1 MTSIFTHNL
10 ISGQISNI
18 NPAMHFSFRYYL
30 SCLLV
35 VLLGFSSL
43 PCQAL
48 EPAEILVLANRQA
61 DRSVGLAKYYM
72 KKRKIPPQNLIK
84 LWVTEKETCSR
95 SDYEK
100 KVAIPVRRLLEQKA
114 EEWRIR
120 CLVIMYGLPL
130 KVAAPSMTAAEK
142 KILDKL
148 KQKQKTLTVQ
158 LLSTI
163 NLAEKKQTRLK
174 RKLESI
180 NKIISNFKKSTDKG
194 ASLDSEITLVLKKSY
209 PIAGWVQNPYFAGFK
224 GINLPIEKENI
235 LMVSRL
241 DGPSDEIVKRI
252 IDDSITTEQKGLKGT
267 AYFDARWPDPGNKK
281 LTGYA
286 FYDQS
291 IYRAADRVK
300 KSGLMPVNIE
310 TTKELFSP
318 GACPNAALYC
328 GWYSLARYIDAFVW
342 HPGAVGYHIASSE
355 CTTLKRKN
363 SHVWCKMMLEK
374 GVAAT
379 IGPVEEPYV
388 QAFPVPEIFF
398 GFLADGHLSLAEC
411 YLISTPFL
419 SWKMVLIGDPLY
431 RPFK

>member
-10 ISGQISNI
+10 ISGKISNI
-18 NPAMHFSFRYYL
+18 NHIMYSSFRYYL
-30 SCLLV
+30 SGFFV
-35 VLLGFSSL
+35 VLLCISSL

-48 EPAEILVLANRQA
+48 EPAEILVLANRNA
-61 DRSVGLAKYYM
+61 DKSVELAKYYM
-72 KKRKIPPQNLIK
+72 QKRKIPPENLMQLRI
-84 LWVTEKETCSR
+84 TDKETCSR
-95 SDYEK
+95 ADYEK
-100 KVAIPVRRLLEQKA
+100 KVAIPVRRLLQQKA
-114 EEWRIR
+114 EKWCIR

-130 KVAAPSMTAAEK
+130 KVAATNLTTVEK
-142 KILDKL
+142 NRLYEL
-148 KQKQKTLTVQ
+148 KQKRFLTVQ

-163 NLAEKKQTRLK
+163 NLAEKKQTQLK
-174 RKLESI
+174 RKLERI
-180 NKIISNFKKSTDKG
+180 NRKISNFKILIDKG
-194 ASLDSEITLVLKKSY
+194 ASLDSEIALVLKNKY
-209 PIAGWVQNPYFAGFK
+209 PISGWVENPYFTGFK
-224 GINLPIEKENI
+224 GIKRSIAKENI

-252 IDDSITTEQKGLKGT
+252 IDDSITTERKGLKGM

-281 LTGYA
+281 LAGYA

-300 KSGLMPVNIE
+300 KSGLLQVKVE
-310 TTKELFSP
+310 TTKELFPP

-328 GWYSLARYIDAFVW
+328 GWYSLARYIDSFVW
-342 HPGAVGYHIASSE
+342 CPGAIGYHIASSE
-355 CTTLKRKN
+355 CTTLKRKD
-363 SHVWCKMMLEK
+363 SRVWCKMMLEK

-379 IGPVEEPYV
+379 IGPVAEPYV
-388 QAFPVPEIFF
+388 QAFAVPEIFF
-398 GFLADGHLSLAEC
+398 GFLVDGYLSLAEC